1 MTGTPHLPP
10 QLDKLIQRQLA
21 SGHYQNENDVLSA
34 ALELLEERTYRASDP
49 SAFDRAFGMW
59 KGRYQD
65 GMEYQEIVRSD
76 EPS

>member
-10 QLDKLIQRQLA
+10 QLDRLVQRQLE
-21 SGHYQNENDVLSA
+21 SGHFQNENDVLSA
-34 ALELLEERTYRASDP
+34 ALELLDERTHQDFDA

-59 KGRYQD
+59 KGRYKD
-65 GMEYQEIVRSD
+65 GLEYQNLVRSE